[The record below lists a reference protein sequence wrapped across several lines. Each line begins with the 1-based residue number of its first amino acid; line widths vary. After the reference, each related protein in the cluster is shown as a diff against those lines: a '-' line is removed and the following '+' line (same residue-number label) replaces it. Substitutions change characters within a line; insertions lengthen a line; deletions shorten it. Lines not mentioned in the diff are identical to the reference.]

1 MTRHPVALIL
11 LVAAVL
17 PTAAIGQTP
26 TAAARRAELVAA
38 SPKGPEFTN
47 DRRTYRVVAGMQAV
61 RLGDATAVARALALG
76 LPATAVVERK
86 GPYAIVERGAATGTL
101 ASAVEVA
108 SAVSA
113 IAAESSYPVVVNTRT
128 GQLGVVSGTIIVKL
142 ASVADADALAK
153 ANGLLVEY
161 VAEPI
166 GFVFLRAPAGM
177 DVLATTAAL
186 GRDPRVTLAYA
197 EIREHFAVPR

>member
-1 MTRHPVALIL
+1 MTRFPVVLIL
-11 LVAAVL
+11 FVAAVL
-17 PTAAIGQTP
+17 PTTGLGQAE

-61 RLGDATAVARALALG
+61 RLGDATAVARAEALG
-76 LPATAVVERK
+76 LPAAAVVEQK
-86 GPYAIVERGAATGTL
+86 GPYAIVERGTAADAPANRL
-101 ASAVEVA
+101 AAA
-108 SAVSA
+108 SA
-113 IAAESSYPVVVNTRT
+113 IASVDGERAFPVVVNART

-142 ASVADADALAK
+142 ADLADADALAK
-153 ANGLLVEY
+153 ANGLSVEY

-166 GFVFLRAPAGM
+166 GFVFLGAPAGT
-177 DVLATTAAL
+177 DVLAMTAAL
-186 GRDPRVTLAYA
+186 GRDPRVILAYA

>member
-1 MTRHPVALIL
+1 MTRFPEVLIL

-17 PTAAIGQTP
+17 PATALGQAE

-61 RLGDATAVARALALG
+61 RLGDATAAARAEALG
-76 LPATAVVERK
+76 LPAAAVVEQK
-86 GPYAIVERGAATGTL
+86 GPYAIVERGTAAGAPANRL
-101 ASAVEVA
+101 AAASA
-108 SAVSA
+108 
-113 IAAESSYPVVVNTRT
+113 ISSVDGERAFPVVVNTRT

-142 ASVADADALAK
+142 ASIADADALAK
-153 ANGLLVEY
+153 ANGLSVEH
-161 VAEPI
+161 VAESI
-166 GFVFLRAPAGM
+166 GFAFLRAPAGM